1 MPHYAI
7 AEERRASEL
16 KFVERIYRMR
26 MLGTA
31 LSMLPIA
38 SVLEER
44 SAPAWAWALLLLNAF
59 AWPQVAVRLGRRAR
73 RPVATEFRCLMLD
86 SGFGG
91 AWIAAMAVS
100 AGPSAVLLTALS
112 ADKIAAGGAL
122 LLGRASLVL
131 LIGFAATWWALGFP
145 FEPVA
150 SQRTLV
156 ATLPFLFLY
165 SVALSMLNHRLGR
178 RIADQNRAL
187 ERLNRTDSLIQ
198 LPNRRHFESRA
209 QHEFLRYRRTGR
221 PITLVLIDVDR
232 FKEVNDRY
240 GHGMGDRVLERV
252 ARILERTVRDIDMPA
267 RYGGDEFA
275 MLLVDT
281 GGEDAA
287 RIAERAR
294 DLVRGMRF
302 DDHPDL
308 CCSLSIGIAELTDD
322 VHTLEQWMSAADAA
336 LYRAK
341 AAGRDRIERA

>member
-16 KFVERIYRMR
+16 RFVERIYRMR

-38 SVLEER
+38 SVLDER
-44 SAPAWAWALLLLNAF
+44 AAPAWAWGLLLLNAF
-59 AWPQVAVRLGRRAR
+59 AWPQLAVRLGRRAR
-73 RPVATEFRCLMLD
+73 RPAATEFRCLALD
-86 SGFGG
+86 SCFGG

-100 AGPSAVLLTALS
+100 AVPSAVLVTALT
-112 ADKIAAGGAL
+112 ADKIAAGGAA
-122 LLGRASLVL
+122 LLGRTCLAL
-131 LIGFAATWWALGFP
+131 LAGFAIAWWALGFP
-145 FEPVA
+145 FEPA
-150 SQRTLV
+150 TSPRTLA

-165 SVALSMLNHRLGR
+165 SVALSLLNHRLGR

-187 ERLNRTDSLIQ
+187 ERLNRTDPHIQ
-198 LPNRRHFESRA
+198 LPNRRHFEARA

-252 ARILERTVRDIDMPA
+252 ARILEGTVRDIDMPA

-281 GGEDAA
+281 SGAAAA

-294 DLVRGMRF
+294 DLVRAMRF
-302 DDHPDL
+302 AEHPDL
-308 CCSLSIGIAELTDD
+308 RCSLSIGIAELTDD
-322 VHTLEQWMSAADAA
+322 VRTLEQWMGAADTA

-341 AAGRDRIERA
+341 AAGRDRIELA